1 MPRFLV
7 GQRHSEFATLAR
19 VEGMHMARHI
29 VRRKPRSYSVRV
41 KKSLVDGLAPGLD
54 NSGHSRA
61 CSLGTRLS
69 HVSAYPLR
77 TFSRSNLLVRVAA
90 FFHPGTNYAEEA
102 KDYQRQELGK
112 KS

>member
-41 KKSLVDGLAPGLD
+41 KKSLVDGLAPALIILDTRVLALLAQGSVMLARILYGLSAAGTCS
-54 NSGHSRA
+54 SG
-61 CSLGTRLS
+61 
-69 HVSAYPLR
+69 
-77 TFSRSNLLVRVAA
+77 
-90 FFHPGTNYAEEA
+90 
-102 KDYQRQELGK
+102 
-112 KS
+112 